1 MALRKKEQLAQQVVF
16 TVSKILSGDHNFDE
30 ALSLVLQAMCEQ
42 MSWDASSFWQLDQ
55 ERNLL
60 YCNYFYSSKPCPN
73 FAAMTLQLTLAKGR
87 GFPGTVWQE
96 NHPMW
101 IADVIESDNFPR
113 AARANQDDLHAAFAF
128 PVNVGNKFVG
138 VFEFFSNQ
146 IAQPDIELLSAFA
159 LVGAALG
166 QFLERHRYERELTE
180 QIKLNQYVAE
190 IGSAVN
196 KLDTLAAIM
205 ANCAEITRRQLVL
218 TQTYICAYAAGE
230 KGLTLAVESACDNLQ
245 KVDTSLFAALNFESI
260 MQQQAPYIAN
270 DLENAE
276 LLSDRQKLNDADINA
291 FAVYPFILDDKP
303 LGAMITFASTR
314 LQKTTIAAC
323 ARAADYLGQCIARK
337 TSEQRLIESEGRFR
351 IFADNVDE
359 CLFISAP
366 QLTEHLYIS
375 PAFEK
380 IWGFPVKD
388 VYADPSIWLNSIVPE
403 HLERVK
409 EFVSCLKGYELPEP
423 EIEYQIIKAD
433 GERIWLWVKIFA
445 VVDQKNGSYH
455 ICGSVTDITERKIA
469 EKRVN
474 DFYLTVSHEL
484 RTPLTSIKGALILLE
499 RRHSDSM
506 TSKAKELA
514 QLARKECDRLIRLIS
529 DMLDFKKIEAGMLQ
543 LVLESVNPA
552 EMVTQTEIMLAA
564 LAAEKNIE
572 LAEDIQTSAQIN
584 ADRDRTIQVLTNL
597 ISNAIKFSPRGSKI
611 VVRVEPLDD
620 MIRFSVTDSGCGID
634 QQDQTKLFQVFQQCA
649 RDNKLG
655 AGGTGLGLA
664 ICKGIVT
671 EHGGQIGVISA
682 PGKGSTFWFSL
693 PQSSKNGPFQNRA
706 DTIY

>member
-42 MSWDASSFWQLDQ
+42 MSWDASSFWQLDHD
-55 ERNLL
+55 RNLL

-73 FAAMTLQLTLAKGR
+73 FAAMTLQLTLGKGR
-87 GFPGTVWQE
+87 GFPGIVWQE

-113 AARANQDDLHAAFAF
+113 AATANKDSLHAAFAF
-128 PVNVGNKFVG
+128 PVTIGSNFVG

-146 IAQPDIELLSAFA
+146 IAQPDNELLSAFA
-159 LVGAALG
+159 LVGTAFG

-196 KLDTLAAIM
+196 KLDTLPAIM
-205 ANCAEITRRQLVL
+205 ENCAELTRRQLDL
-218 TQTYICAYAAGE
+218 AQTYICAYADGE
-230 KGLTLAVESACDNLQ
+230 KGLTIATDSVRDNSQ
-245 KVDTSLFAALNFESI
+245 KADASIFAALNFESI
-260 MQQQAPYIAN
+260 MQQQVPYISN
-270 DLENAE
+270 DIEKAD
-276 LLSDRQKLNDADINA
+276 LLSDNDTLVDADIAA

-303 LGAMITFASTR
+303 LGAMITFASSR
-314 LQKTTIAAC
+314 LQKTTIEAC
-323 ARAADYLGQCIARK
+323 ARAADYLSQCIARK
-337 TSEQRLIESEGRFR
+337 TFEQRLIESEGRFR

-366 QLTEHLYIS
+366 QLTEHFYIS

-380 IWGFPVKD
+380 IWGLPLSH

-409 EFVSCLKGYELPEP
+409 EFVSRLKGYELPDP
-423 EIEYQIIKAD
+423 ELEYQILKAD
-433 GERIWLWVKIFA
+433 GSRIWLSVKIFA
-445 VVDQKNGSYH
+445 VIDQENGSYR
-455 ICGSVTDITERKIA
+455 ICGSVTDITERKAA

-506 TSKAKELA
+506 TSNAKELA

-543 LVLESVNPA
+543 LVKESFNPA

-564 LAAEKNIE
+564 LATEKNIE
-572 LAEDIQTSAQIN
+572 LAEDIQRSAPIV
-584 ADRDRTIQVLTNL
+584 ADRDRIIQVLTNL
-597 ISNAIKFSPRGSKI
+597 ISNAIKFSPSGTKI
-611 VVRVEPLDD
+611 VVRVEGLDSLV
-620 MIRFSVTDSGCGID
+620 RFSVIDCGCGID
-634 QQDQTKLFQVFQQCA
+634 EQDQSKLFQVFQQLA
-649 RDNKLG
+649 SDNKRV

-693 PQSSKNGPFQNRA
+693 PQSF
-706 DTIY
+706 

>member
-1 MALRKKEQLAQQVVF
+1 VALRKKEQLAQQVVF

-42 MSWDASSFWQLDQ
+42 MSWDASSFWQLDHD
-55 ERNLL
+55 RNLL

-73 FAAMTLQLTLAKGR
+73 FAAMTLQLTLGKGR
-87 GFPGTVWQE
+87 GFPGSVWQE

-113 AARANQDDLHAAFAF
+113 AATANEDGLHAAFAF
-128 PVNVGNKFVG
+128 PVHVGHTFVG
-138 VFEFFSNQ
+138 VFEFFSNK

-180 QIKLNQYVAE
+180 QIKLNLYVAE

-196 KLDTLAAIM
+196 KLDTLPAIM
-205 ANCAEITRRQLVL
+205 VNCAEITRRQLDL
-218 TQTYICAYAAGE
+218 TQTFICAYAAGA
-230 KGLTLAVESACDNLQ
+230 KGLTVATESDHDNIQ
-245 KVDTSLFAALNFESI
+245 KADASLLAALNFESV
-260 MQQQAPYIAN
+260 MQQQVPYVAN
-270 DLENAE
+270 DLENAD
-276 LLSDRQKLNDADINA
+276 LLDDPKRLNDADITA

-303 LGAMITFASTR
+303 LGAMITFASSR
-314 LQKTTIAAC
+314 LQKTTIEAC

-366 QLTEHLYIS
+366 QLTEHFYIS

-380 IWGFPVKD
+380 IWGIPLSS
-388 VYADPSIWLNSIVPE
+388 VYADPSIWLKSIVPE
-403 HLERVK
+403 HVERVK
-409 EFVSCLKGYELPEP
+409 DFVSRLKGYELPDP
-423 EIEYQIIKAD
+423 NLEYQILKAD
-433 GERIWLWVKIFA
+433 GSRIWLSVKIFA
-445 VVDQKNGSYH
+445 VVDQENGSYH

-514 QLARKECDRLIRLIS
+514 QLASKECDRLIRLIS

-543 LVLESVNPA
+543 LVKESFNAA
-552 EMVTQTEIMLAA
+552 EMVTQTEVMLAA

-572 LAEDIQTSAQIN
+572 LAEDIQISAQIV
-584 ADRDRTIQVLTNL
+584 ADRDRIIQVLTNL
-597 ISNAIKFSPRGSKI
+597 ISNAIKFSPSGTKI
-611 VVRVEPLDD
+611 VVRVERLDTLV
-620 MIRFSVTDSGCGID
+620 RFSVIDSGCGID
-634 QQDQTKLFQVFQQCA
+634 EQDQSKLFQVFQQLA
-649 RDNKLG
+649 SDNKLG

-671 EHGGQIGVISA
+671 EHGGEIGVISA

-693 PQSSKNGPFQNRA
+693 PQSF
-706 DTIY
+706 